1 MITMKKRN
9 LLTILLVLVL
19 MLTACGKKEASEDEG
34 NDDQILVVSSF
45 TIISDM
51 ARQIGGDK
59 VKVHNLVPTG
69 EDPHE
74 YEPLPD
80 DIKAAE
86 DADVLLYN
94 GMNLEG
100 GQEGWFMKM
109 IESTNQDIDIAFEL
123 TKGAEPMYLS
133 GEDGQDEEINPHSFI
148 DPTVGMLMAENLRDA
163 LQTVDPDN
171 ADYYEENAQRYL
183 EELSEIDKK
192 YERVIQGIPEE
203 DRILVTSERAF
214 QYMTARYGLKE
225 AFVWAIDTEENGTPE
240 QIKNLVDTLRDLQPP
255 VLFLESNVDPRPLET
270 VSRETGIPIFE
281 EAIYSDE
288 IGQKGDEVDTYK
300 KFLEHNI
307 RIIGEG
313 LGSTEME

>member
-1 MITMKKRN
+1 MKKKN
-9 LLTILLVLVL
+9 LLLILLVLVL
-19 MLTACGKKEASEDEG
+19 GLTACTKKESPEAEAGDEK
-34 NDDQILVVSSF
+34 ILVVSSF

-51 ARQIGGDK
+51 ARQIGGEK
-59 VKVHNLVPTG
+59 VEVHNLVPTG

-100 GQEGWFMKM
+100 GEEGWFMKM
-109 IESTNQDIDIAFEL
+109 IESTNQDINIAFEL
-123 TKGAEPMYLS
+123 TDGAEPMYLS
-133 GEDGQDEEINPHSFI
+133 GDDGQDEEINPHSFI
-148 DPTVGMLMAENLRDA
+148 DPQVGMLMAENLRDA
-163 LQTVDPDN
+163 LQTVDPEN
-171 ADYYEENAQRYL
+171 KDYYEENASAYL
-183 EELSEIDKK
+183 EELAAIDQK
-192 YERVIQGIPEE
+192 YEDVIQSIPEE
-203 DRILVTSERAF
+203 NRILVTSERAF

-240 QIKNLVDTLRDLQPP
+240 QIKNLVDTLRELQPP

-307 RIIGEG
+307 RIIEEG
-313 LGSTEME
+313 LKGD

>member
-1 MITMKKRN
+1 MKKKQ
-9 LLTILLVLVL
+9 LLAILLVLIL
-19 MLTACGKKEASEDEG
+19 GLTACGKKEQPNKEKSDK
-34 NDDQILVVSSF
+34 LSVVSSF

-59 VKVHNLVPTG
+59 VEVYNLVPTG
-69 EDPHE
+69 TDPHE

-100 GQEGWFMKM
+100 GEHGWFMKM
-109 IESTNQDIDIAFEL
+109 ISSTKQDMDKVFEL
-123 TKGAEPMYLS
+123 NEGVEPKYLTS
-133 GEDGQDEEINPHSFI
+133 EDGQEEEINPHSFL
-148 DPTVGMLMAENLRDA
+148 DPQVGMKMAENLRDA
-163 LQTVDPDN
+163 LKKIDPDN
-171 ADYYEENAQRYL
+171 AETYEANAEAYL
-183 EELSEIDKK
+183 EELSAIDKK
-192 YERVIQGIPEE
+192 YEEVIQSIPEE
-203 DRILVTSERAF
+203 DRVLVTSERAF
-214 QYMTARYGLKE
+214 QYMTSRYGLEE

-240 QIKNLVDTLRDLQPP
+240 QIKNLVDKLRKLEPP

-288 IGQKGDEVDTYK
+288 IGEKGAEVDTYK
-300 KFLEHNI
+300 KLLEHNI
-307 RIIGEG
+307 RIIEAG
-313 LGSTEME
+313 LKS

>member
-1 MITMKKRN
+1 MKKKN
-9 LLTILLVLVL
+9 LLLILLVLVL
-19 MLTACGKKEASEDEG
+19 GLTACTKKESPKAEAGDEK
-34 NDDQILVVSSF
+34 ILVVSSF

-51 ARQIGGDK
+51 ARQIGGEK
-59 VKVHNLVPTG
+59 VEVHNLVPTG

-100 GQEGWFMKM
+100 GEEGWFMKM
-109 IESTNQDIDIAFEL
+109 IESTNQDINIAFEL
-123 TKGAEPMYLS
+123 TDGAEPMYLS
-133 GEDGQDEEINPHSFI
+133 GDDGQDEEINPHSFI
-148 DPTVGMLMAENLRDA
+148 DPQVGMLMAENLRDA
-163 LQTVDPDN
+163 LQTVDPEN
-171 ADYYEENAQRYL
+171 KDYYEENASAYL
-183 EELSEIDKK
+183 EELAAIDQK
-192 YERVIQGIPEE
+192 YEDVIQSIPEE
-203 DRILVTSERAF
+203 NRILVTSERAF

-240 QIKNLVDTLRDLQPP
+240 QIKNLVDTLRELQPP

-307 RIIGEG
+307 RIIEEG
-313 LGSTEME
+313 LKGD